1 MKKIILLLIILISTN
16 ISSQS
21 LKGEKKIGGVQEGK
35 PFSIIYS
42 NNKLGTYNEYVESF
56 PLSHSYDSNSTIFFN
71 FNNSNKIKIVFADGK
86 HQMIY
91 NIRNII
97 NKTSSYFGK
106 TSEAD
111 GTADSFLG
119 GKKKTKVKIR
129 FTERDFQI
137 KFTDTNNIIE
147 FSYPKN

>member
-1 MKKIILLLIILISTN
+1 LIILISTN

-21 LKGEKKIGGVQEGK
+21 LKGGKKIGGVQEGK

-42 NNKLGTYNEYVESF
+42 NYKVGTYNESTVSF
-56 PLSHSYDSNSTIFFN
+56 PLSQSYDLNSTIFFN
-71 FNNSNKIKIVFADGK
+71 FNNTNNIKIVFASGQ
-86 HQMIY
+86 HVMIN

-97 NKTSSYFGK
+97 NKTESYFGK

-111 GTADSFLG
+111 ATTDSWSG
-119 GKKKTKVKIR
+119 GKQKTNVKIR

-137 KFTDTNNIIE
+137 EFTDSNNIIE